1 MINLQP
7 APSTSLRVLRI
18 PGCRELL
25 GKHQVI
31 TAYTLNNPNV
41 MRLEPPLVVT
51 KAQIDYVLNALEDIF
66 AQKKGLL
73 GMALSVVSKRS

>member
-1 MINLQP
+1 M
-7 APSTSLRVLRI
+7 
-18 PGCRELL
+18 
-25 GKHQVI
+25 I